1 MNKFLMIVLPLTLL
15 TGCSSEAPKPQ
26 PWSCPY
32 KNQSDCKERDILQ
45 IKSDLYLKS
54 LREHQTCVVAR
65 YPMEKQNCGQMPQW
79 KDFK

>member
-1 MNKFLMIVLPLTLL
+1 VNKFLMIVLPLTLL

-26 PWSCPY
+26 PCPY
-32 KNQSDCKERDILQ
+32 KNQNDCKERDILQ

-79 KDFK
+79 KDYK